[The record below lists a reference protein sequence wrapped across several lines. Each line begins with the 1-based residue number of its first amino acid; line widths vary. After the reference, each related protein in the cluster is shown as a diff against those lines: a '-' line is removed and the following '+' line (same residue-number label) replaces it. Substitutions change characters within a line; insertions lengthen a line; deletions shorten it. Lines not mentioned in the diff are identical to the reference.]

1 MPKAKDKGF
10 VDLHSIH
17 SKLADGYKIYENDID
32 DESDNIRDFK
42 SVSESIEKLELIVDD
57 GKELADKDINYK
69 EYLNLVKRNIEKQ
82 KFQLFRLKLTTSHS
96 TIINHLSKLDD
107 ASSSNDFIQLER
119 YIKRFDM
126 RLKDLTI
133 ESKISANHREL
144 WNEYKKN
151 IKWYYQELQIK
162 KIQKSVNAN
171 KGRINTTISELDNA
185 ISIANDSLGDND
197 VLMSEKLVEKLIF
210 VISQSEVTAQR
221 DAQFNEFISNKQ
233 KEVDDY
239 HQKIDDIKLKI
250 EINRHKKIIEEN
262 KPFVLQ
268 GMSEIQANTNKEFQI
283 NLENEYELSV
293 DDIEEKSIGKG
304 FSVSKTIAEVIF
316 YTTLTI
322 SAIYYT
328 STNYI
333 NLRELTL
340 KLPDK
345 EESMRLLKGNAYG
358 EQIENAL
365 NYDKFYADKG
375 IEVIKTL
382 SRITP
387 VSISINEIDF
397 NQEESGPFIMRLNG
411 YVNTVG
417 SSGRLILN
425 NYLKRLSGERII
437 EEVVLVNQRVAN
449 NTIIF
454 NIDIIL

>member
-221 DAQFNEFISNKQ
+221 DAQFNEFISKKQ

-425 NYLKRLSGERII
+425 NYLKRLSSEKII
-437 EEVVLVNQRVAN
+437 EEVVLINQRVAN

>member
-1 MPKAKDKGF
+1 MPRAKDKGF

-119 YIKRFDM
+119 YIKRFDI

-221 DAQFNEFISNKQ
+221 DAQFNEFINKKQ

-262 KPFVLQ
+262 KPFVLK

-375 IEVIKTL
+375 IEVIKAL

-425 NYLKRLSGERII
+425 NYLKRLNGERII

>member
-1 MPKAKDKGF
+1 MPRAKDKGF

-221 DAQFNEFISNKQ
+221 DAQFNEFISKKQ

-262 KPFVLQ
+262 KPFVLK

-375 IEVIKTL
+375 IEVIKAL

-417 SSGRLILN
+417 SSGRQILN

>member
-185 ISIANDSLGDND
+185 ISIANDSVGDND

-221 DAQFNEFISNKQ
+221 DAQFNEFISKKQ

>member
-126 RLKDLTI
+126 RLKDLII

-221 DAQFNEFISNKQ
+221 DAQFNEFISKKQ

-387 VSISINEIDF
+387 VSISLSEIDF
-397 NQEESGPFIMRLNG
+397 NQEENGPFIMRLNG

>member
-221 DAQFNEFISNKQ
+221 DAQFNEFINKKQ

-262 KPFVLQ
+262 KPFVLK

-365 NYDKFYADKG
+365 NYDKFFADKG

-417 SSGRLILN
+417 SSGRQILN
-425 NYLKRLSGERII
+425 NYLKRLNGERII

>member
-162 KIQKSVNAN
+162 KIQKSVNTN

-221 DAQFNEFISNKQ
+221 DAQFNEFISKKQ

>member
-1 MPKAKDKGF
+1 MPRAKDKGF

-221 DAQFNEFISNKQ
+221 DAQFNEFINKKQ

-262 KPFVLQ
+262 KPFVLK

-417 SSGRLILN
+417 SSGRQILN
-425 NYLKRLSGERII
+425 NYLKRLNGERII

>member
-221 DAQFNEFISNKQ
+221 DAQFNEFISKKQ

-375 IEVIKTL
+375 IEVIKIL

-387 VSISINEIDF
+387 ASISINEIDF

-425 NYLKRLSGERII
+425 NYLKRLSSERII

>member
-171 KGRINTTISELDNA
+171 KGRINSTISELDNA

-221 DAQFNEFISNKQ
+221 DAQFNEFISKKQ

-322 SAIYYT
+322 LAIYYT

-375 IEVIKTL
+375 IEVIKIL

-387 VSISINEIDF
+387 ASISINEIDF

>member
-221 DAQFNEFISNKQ
+221 DAQFNEFISKKQ

-322 SAIYYT
+322 AAIYYT

-397 NQEESGPFIMRLNG
+397 NQEEDGPFIMRLNG

-425 NYLKRLSGERII
+425 NYLKRLSGEIII

>member
-221 DAQFNEFISNKQ
+221 DAQFNEFISKKQ

-322 SAIYYT
+322 LAIYYT

-425 NYLKRLSGERII
+425 NYLKRLSGEKII

>member
-221 DAQFNEFISNKQ
+221 DAQFNEFISKKQ

-262 KPFVLQ
+262 KPFVLK

-316 YTTLTI
+316 YTTLAI

-397 NQEESGPFIMRLNG
+397 NQEEDGPFIMRLNG

>member
-1 MPKAKDKGF
+1 MPRAKDKGF

-221 DAQFNEFISNKQ
+221 DAQFNEFINKKQ

-262 KPFVLQ
+262 KPFVLK

-375 IEVIKTL
+375 IEIIKTL

-417 SSGRLILN
+417 SSGRQILN

>member
-221 DAQFNEFISNKQ
+221 DAQFNEFISKKQ

-437 EEVVLVNQRVAN
+437 EEVVLINQRVAN

>member
-1 MPKAKDKGF
+1 MPRAKDKGF

-119 YIKRFDM
+119 YIKRFDI

-221 DAQFNEFISNKQ
+221 DAQFNEFINKKQ

-262 KPFVLQ
+262 KPFVLK

-365 NYDKFYADKG
+365 NYDKFYSDKG
-375 IEVIKTL
+375 IEVIKAL

-417 SSGRLILN
+417 SSGRQILN
-425 NYLKRLSGERII
+425 NYLKRLNGERII

>member
-221 DAQFNEFISNKQ
+221 DAQFNEFINKKQ

-262 KPFVLQ
+262 KPFVLK

-417 SSGRLILN
+417 SSGRQILN
-425 NYLKRLSGERII
+425 NYLKRLNGEKII
-437 EEVVLVNQRVAN
+437 EEVVLVYQRVAN

>member
-162 KIQKSVNAN
+162 KIQKSVNTN

-221 DAQFNEFISNKQ
+221 DAQFNEFISKKQ

-375 IEVIKTL
+375 IEVIKIL

-387 VSISINEIDF
+387 ASISINEIDF

-425 NYLKRLSGERII
+425 NYLKRLSSERII
-437 EEVVLVNQRVAN
+437 EEVVLNNQRVAN

>member
-119 YIKRFDM
+119 YIKRFDI

-221 DAQFNEFISNKQ
+221 DAQFNEFINKKQ

-262 KPFVLQ
+262 KPFVLK

-345 EESMRLLKGNAYG
+345 EESIRLLKGNAYG

-417 SSGRLILN
+417 SSGRQILN
-425 NYLKRLSGERII
+425 NYLKRLNGERII

>member
-1 MPKAKDKGF
+1 MPRAKDKGF

-119 YIKRFDM
+119 YIKRFDI

-221 DAQFNEFISNKQ
+221 DAQFNEFINKKQ

-262 KPFVLQ
+262 KPFVLK

-375 IEVIKTL
+375 IEVIKAL

-417 SSGRLILN
+417 SSGRQILN
-425 NYLKRLSGERII
+425 NYLKRLNGERII

>member
-1 MPKAKDKGF
+1 MPRAKDKGF

-96 TIINHLSKLDD
+96 TIINYLSKLDD

-119 YIKRFDM
+119 YIKRFDI

-221 DAQFNEFISNKQ
+221 DAQFNEFINKKQ

-262 KPFVLQ
+262 KPFVLK

-375 IEVIKTL
+375 IEVIKAL

-417 SSGRLILN
+417 SSGRQILN
-425 NYLKRLSGERII
+425 NYLKRLNGERII

>member
-221 DAQFNEFISNKQ
+221 DAQFNEFISKKQ

-425 NYLKRLSGERII
+425 NYLKRLSSERII

>member
-221 DAQFNEFISNKQ
+221 DAQFNEFISKKQ

-437 EEVVLVNQRVAN
+437 EEVVLVNQKVAN

>member
-221 DAQFNEFISNKQ
+221 DAQFNEFISKKQ
-233 KEVDDY
+233 KQVDNY

-345 EESMRLLKGNAYG
+345 EESIRLLKGNAYG

>member
-221 DAQFNEFISNKQ
+221 DAQFNEFISKKQ

-322 SAIYYT
+322 LAIYYT

-375 IEVIKTL
+375 IELIKTL

-425 NYLKRLSGERII
+425 NYLKRLSSERII
-437 EEVVLVNQRVAN
+437 EEVVLINQRVAN

>member
-1 MPKAKDKGF
+1 MPKTKDKGF

-221 DAQFNEFISNKQ
+221 DAQFNEFISKKQ

-239 HQKIDDIKLKI
+239 HQKIDHIKLKI

-262 KPFVLQ
+262 KPFVVQ
-268 GMSEIQANTNKEFQI
+268 GVSGIQANTNKEFQI

>member
-1 MPKAKDKGF
+1 MPRAKDKGF

-221 DAQFNEFISNKQ
+221 DAQFNEFISKKQ

-262 KPFVLQ
+262 KPFVLK

>member
-221 DAQFNEFISNKQ
+221 DAQFNEFISKKQ

-322 SAIYYT
+322 LAIYYT

-375 IEVIKTL
+375 IEVIKIL

-387 VSISINEIDF
+387 ASISINEIDF

-425 NYLKRLSGERII
+425 NYLKRLSSERII

>member
-1 MPKAKDKGF
+1 MPRAKDKGF

-221 DAQFNEFISNKQ
+221 DAQFNEFISKRQ

-375 IEVIKTL
+375 IEVIKAL

-417 SSGRLILN
+417 SSGRQILN

>member
-221 DAQFNEFISNKQ
+221 DAQFNEFISKKQ

-262 KPFVLQ
+262 KPFVLK

-322 SAIYYT
+322 LAIYYT

-397 NQEESGPFIMRLNG
+397 NQEEGGPFIMRLNG

-425 NYLKRLSGERII
+425 NYLKRLSGEKII

>member
-221 DAQFNEFISNKQ
+221 DAQFNEFISKKQ

-375 IEVIKTL
+375 IEVIKIL

-387 VSISINEIDF
+387 ASISINEIDF

>member
-221 DAQFNEFISNKQ
+221 DAQFNEFISKKQ

-304 FSVSKTIAEVIF
+304 FSVSKIIAEVIF

-375 IEVIKTL
+375 IEVIKIL

-387 VSISINEIDF
+387 ASTSINEIDF

>member
-1 MPKAKDKGF
+1 
-10 VDLHSIH
+10 
-17 SKLADGYKIYENDID
+17 
-32 DESDNIRDFK
+32 
-42 SVSESIEKLELIVDD
+42 
-57 GKELADKDINYK
+57 
-69 EYLNLVKRNIEKQ
+69 
-82 KFQLFRLKLTTSHS
+82 
-96 TIINHLSKLDD
+96 
-107 ASSSNDFIQLER
+107 
-119 YIKRFDM
+119 M

-171 KGRINTTISELDNA
+171 KGRVNTTISELDNA

-221 DAQFNEFISNKQ
+221 DAQFNEFISKKQ

-333 NLRELTL
+333 NLRELAL

-375 IEVIKTL
+375 IEVIKIL

>member
-119 YIKRFDM
+119 YIKRFDV

-221 DAQFNEFISNKQ
+221 DAQFNEFISKKQ

>member
-42 SVSESIEKLELIVDD
+42 GVSESIEKLELIVDD

-162 KIQKSVNAN
+162 KIQKSVNSN

-221 DAQFNEFISNKQ
+221 DAQFNEFINKKQ

-262 KPFVLQ
+262 KPFVLK

-293 DDIEEKSIGKG
+293 DDIEEKSIGKE
-304 FSVSKTIAEVIF
+304 FSVSKTIAEVVF

-328 STNYI
+328 SDNYI

-345 EESMRLLKGNAYG
+345 EETMRLLKGNAYG
-358 EQIENAL
+358 EQIENAF
-365 NYDKFYADKG
+365 NYDKFYSEKG
-375 IEVIKTL
+375 IEIIKSL

-387 VSISINEIDF
+387 TSITINEIDF
-397 NQEESGPFIMRLNG
+397 NQGESAPFIMRLNG

-425 NYLKRLSGERII
+425 NYLKRLSSERII
-437 EEVVLVNQRVAN
+437 EEVVLINQRVAN

>member
-119 YIKRFDM
+119 YIKRFDI

-221 DAQFNEFISNKQ
+221 DAQFNEFINKKQ

-262 KPFVLQ
+262 KPFVLK

-375 IEVIKTL
+375 IEVIKAL

-417 SSGRLILN
+417 SSGRQILN